1 MKVREH
7 LNRRIIPVFGVI
19 LLCFI
24 LIAVVMTVARSQLLL
39 VPLLVGF
46 VVCILFL
53 QYGIRAKDVT
63 ILLRSLF
70 IYAAADTFGSRRKSV
85 FARSAAWIS
94 IWT

>member
-1 MKVREH
+1 M
-7 LNRRIIPVFGVI
+7 FGVI

-53 QYGIRAKDVT
+53 QYGIRCQRCHNPVAQL
-63 ILLRSLF
+63 IHLRGGGYFRLSKKIRFCPFCGLDF
-70 IYAAADTFGSRRKSV
+70 DMDIETAGKT
-85 FARSAAWIS
+85 
-94 IWT
+94 